1 MIGSVLSLS
10 ALLTVACSTRNLRLF
25 RIPVA
30 LSPALAFSQ
39 RYIWGNTWELLSP
52 FLAIMKVWIMSS
64 VDGSRGCVPHLED
77 HESTRTAG
85 SKSDEN
91 KMGFLTSRR
100 ECLTGFAFEVL
111 RQVCIP
117 FNLRPSRGTGE
128 SELRMYKRCFCCTVL

>member
-30 LSPALAFSQ
+30 VSPAPAFSQ

-77 HESTRTAG
+77 HESTRTAD

-100 ECLTGFAFEVL
+100 ECATGFAF
-111 RQVCIP
+111 
-117 FNLRPSRGTGE
+117 
-128 SELRMYKRCFCCTVL
+128 